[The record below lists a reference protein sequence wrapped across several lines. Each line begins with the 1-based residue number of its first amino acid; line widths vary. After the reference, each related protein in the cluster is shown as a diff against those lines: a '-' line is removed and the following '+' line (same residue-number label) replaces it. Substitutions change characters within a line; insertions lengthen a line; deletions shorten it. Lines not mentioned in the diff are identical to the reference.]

1 MLDIS
6 SMNEGYW
13 LKYVSEISPDT
24 LQPKAYGRLE
34 CARLAEW
41 TIHDAPNATASRLA
55 HHRTHILAD
64 NPEPRNE

>member
-13 LKYVSEISPDT
+13 PKYASEISADP

-34 CARLAEW
+34 CARLAE
-41 TIHDAPNATASRLA
+41 
-55 HHRTHILAD
+55 
-64 NPEPRNE
+64 